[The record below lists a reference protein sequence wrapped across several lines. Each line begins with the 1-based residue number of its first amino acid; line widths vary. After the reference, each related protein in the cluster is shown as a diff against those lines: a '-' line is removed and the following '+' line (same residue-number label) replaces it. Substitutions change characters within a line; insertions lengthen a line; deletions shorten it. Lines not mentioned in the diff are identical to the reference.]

1 MFEYQ
6 IIICNNLTMKCS
18 YLKGNI
24 ICALPQLN
32 DLFFS
37 KSIIY
42 ITHHNKDGAVGIV
55 LNYKIMN
62 IKGIDLFKKL
72 KINSVNKNLD
82 MNFSFH
88 IGGPLNQN
96 NGFILHSS
104 DYKSDSTVKVSKNV
118 KLTCSTNILTDIAQN
133 KGPKKF
139 FISLGYSGWGPG
151 QLEDEIKKNS
161 WININEEL
169 DFLFDMDSE
178 KKWTNA
184 IKRTGI
190 DFTKFSSYSGN
201 A

>member
-72 KINSVNKNLD
+72 KINSVNKIEILVQE
-82 MNFSFH
+82 
-88 IGGPLNQN
+88 IGLPIIVKEVTN
-96 NGFILHSS
+96 SS
-104 DYKSDSTVKVSKNV
+104 DFN
-118 KLTCSTNILTDIAQN
+118 
-133 KGPKKF
+133 
-139 FISLGYSGWGPG
+139 
-151 QLEDEIKKNS
+151 
-161 WININEEL
+161 
-169 DFLFDMDSE
+169 
-178 KKWTNA
+178 
-184 IKRTGI
+184 
-190 DFTKFSSYSGN
+190 
-201 A
+201 